1 MKYALLI
8 TAGVAALALASPAR
22 ALELSALP
30 DASAMP
36 EGVQQL
42 SPVVPGMGEHWANP
56 ADLPL
61 GPIYCVFEGKILCME
76 FMMAQED
83 FAAGKSWPGLQGV
96 EGLPPVNHI
105 NIQFEPQGHKGY
117 EIPHYDMHLYFLSPD
132 DMAQV
137 R

>member
-22 ALELSALP
+22 ALDLSALP

-61 GPIYCVFEGKILCME
+61 GPIYCVFEGKIVCIE

-83 FAAGKSWPGLQGV
+83 FAAGESWPDLRGM
-96 EGLPPVNHI
+96 EGLPPVNHV
-105 NIQFEPQGHKGY
+105 NIGFEPQGHKGY
-117 EIPHYDMHLYFLSPD
+117 EIPHYDMHLYFLSTD